1 MKNQRT
7 LKTYESNAETVPF
20 PSPLPSM
27 TMPQDPRLEFAGEA
41 IGLVKES
48 MQCFTDYLKCREAE
62 VTERKKIQ
70 ATLAMV
76 SEKIQAQKESFMK
89 QLEFDYGER
98 KLLYDKTDAV
108 IQHALAMN
116 DMDMVKFTYNY
127 ILTIHNKSENTV
139 NQSMQYLNNQ
149 NVVGFLK

>member
-1 MKNQRT
+1 MKNQRIY
-7 LKTYESNAETVPF
+7 KIYESNSKTAPF
-20 PSPLPSM
+20 PSPIPLL
-27 TMPQDPRLEFAGEA
+27 PQDPRLALAGEA
-41 IGLVKES
+41 VGLVKES

-70 ATLAMV
+70 ATLSMV
-76 SEKIQAQKESFMK
+76 SEKIQAQKESFIK
-89 QLEFDYGER
+89 QLEFDYEER
-98 KLLYDKTDAV
+98 KLLYDKTDDV

-139 NQSMQYLNNQ
+139 TQSMQYLTNQ
-149 NVVGFLK
+149 NVVWFLK